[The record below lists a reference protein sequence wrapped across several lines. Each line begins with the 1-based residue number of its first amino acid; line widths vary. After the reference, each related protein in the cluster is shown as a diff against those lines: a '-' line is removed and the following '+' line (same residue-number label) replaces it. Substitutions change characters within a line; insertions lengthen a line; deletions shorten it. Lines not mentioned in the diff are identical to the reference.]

1 MSRQEERDAS
11 AEMWRVQRD
20 IELIAQ
26 SCTTHYDHRK
36 DIPES
41 ILHRFPHLMDDCQL
55 KCARLKF
62 AVAACLMPT
71 TILEIGVGWGMS
83 ARAFVAGLLS
93 VRGVGNIKYIG
104 YDNGAMGVSLTEALS
119 GLPVQA
125 SAVVI
130 DTNELESFSEQSI
143 DLIHIDG
150 GHDPDTKA
158 ADVRKAVT
166 CGARW
171 IICDDAHDPMVA
183 AGIFAGLR
191 DVWKGTIPMAYFPD
205 SHTGSL
211 LIKNV
216 MPERKDW

>member
-11 AEMWRVQRD
+11 AEMWLLQRQ
-20 IELIAQ
+20 IEREASL
-26 SCTTHYDHRK
+26 TKYDHRK
-36 DIPES
+36 DIPEA
-41 ILHRFPHLMDDCQL
+41 ILSRFPHLMEDCQL
-55 KCARLKF
+55 QCARLKF

-71 TILEIGVGWGMS
+71 TILEIGIGWGMS
-83 ARAFVAGLLS
+83 ARAFIAGLSS
-93 VRGVGNIKYIG
+93 VHGVGNIKYIG

-119 GLPVQA
+119 GIPVNVR
-125 SAVVI
+125 AVAV
-130 DTNELESFSEQSI
+130 DTNDIALISEPNI

-150 GHDPDTKA
+150 GHDPETKA

-166 CGARW
+166 SSAKW
-171 IICDDAHDPMVA
+171 ILCDDAHDPMVA
-183 AGIFAGLR
+183 LGIFTGLR
-191 DVWKGTIPMAYFPD
+191 DAWKGTIPMAYFPD